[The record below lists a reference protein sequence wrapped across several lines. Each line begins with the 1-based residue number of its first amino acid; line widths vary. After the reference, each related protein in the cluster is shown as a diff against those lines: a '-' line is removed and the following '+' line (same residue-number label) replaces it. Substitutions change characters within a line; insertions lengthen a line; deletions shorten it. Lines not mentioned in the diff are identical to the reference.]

1 MAEINKII
9 HERARL
15 LILTFLAKN
24 EEIQVSFSDLKN
36 ELNMSAGNL
45 SAQLSK
51 LKDANFIQIDKR
63 FKNNRPL
70 TSVVVTSE
78 GLGALNN
85 YFDEIEKMIRSLR
98 K

>member
-24 EEIQVSFSDLKN
+24 EEAQVSFSDLKK
-36 ELNMSAGNL
+36 ELNMSSGNL